1 MHSQTDSVAYAIMD
15 IAATFTSPD
24 GQSIDIALEAGQAM
38 FTDAITHETEA
49 TSDGASRVLLFE
61 LK

>member
-1 MHSQTDSVAYAIMD
+1 MHSQPDSVAYAIMD

-24 GQSIDIALEAGQAM
+24 GQSIDIALEAGQTM
-38 FTDAITHETEA
+38 FTHAITHETEA
-49 TSDGASRVLLFE
+49 TGDGVSRVLLFE

>member
-1 MHSQTDSVAYAIMD
+1 MD

-24 GQSIDIALEAGQAM
+24 GQSIDIALEAGQAV
-38 FTDAITHETEA
+38 FSHAITHETEA
-49 TSDGASRVLLFE
+49 TGDGVSRVLLFE